1 MRAVRITLDASL
13 TVHHPGTLLPAL
25 KRMARWKSK
34 AGLVRKV
41 VRLWRWDPEADTLT
55 LPRGLWPLPEAMGP
69 FEVTDHRLTLPE
81 VRFPWQG
88 PQLDQWQRKA
98 ATRLYHR
105 QGVLLAPGG
114 TGKTLMGMATIRWWR
129 QPTLWI
135 TDTDGLL
142 KQALDDAHRYFR
154 LPESAYGTVRDGQAQ
169 PGTHLTVGLRQSLDG
184 IRSPSWYERFGAVF
198 VDEVD
203 LAASNSYLRILS
215 RMRAVR
221 RAGCTATIERADQ
234 LHPIVFAMLGRSVSE
249 ITEDEAV
256 AAGRFQRV
264 VIEIVRTGRRY
275 DWPGDYP
282 TLQLERAR
290 DGDRNWLIGLNV
302 AKDLRQGHNAL
313 VLVHRIEHA
322 RLMSRTLT
330 AVGVRHRVVT
340 GKVAP
345 DKRDEYYLEARKGGG
360 QCLIA
365 TKLINR
371 GVDIPVIDRVHLAD
385 SFRAAS
391 TVRQQIYR
399 ATRTAED
406 LGKTDAVVY
415 DYWDENPQFMSQAW
429 ARLRMYRERRWKVW
443 GL

>member
-13 TVHHPGTLLPAL
+13 TVHHPGALLPAL
-25 KRMARWKSK
+25 KRLARWKSK

-69 FEVTDHRLTLPE
+69 FEVTDNRLTLPE
-81 VRFPWQG
+81 VRFPWKG
-88 PQLDQWQRKA
+88 PQPDQWQRKVT
-98 ATRLYHR
+98 TRLYHR
-105 QGVLLAPGG
+105 HGLLVAPTGN
-114 TGKTLMGMATIRWWR
+114 GKTLMAMYALRWWR
-129 QPTLWI
+129 QPALWI
-135 TDTDGLL
+135 VDTDSLL
-142 KQALDDAHRYFR
+142 QQALKDAHEYFR
-154 LPESAYGTVRDGQAQ
+154 LPESAFGTVRDGKVNV
-169 PGTHLTVGLRQSLDG
+169 GTHLTVGLRQSLDG
-184 IRSPSWYERFGAVF
+184 IKSPSFYERFGAVF
-198 VDEVD
+198 TDECD
-203 LAASNSYLRILS
+203 LSAAISYLRILS
-215 RMRAVR
+215 RMRAFH
-221 RAGCTATIERADQ
+221 RAGCTATPERADE
-234 LHPIVFAMLGRSVSE
+234 LHPIVFAMLGRSISE
-249 ITEDEAV
+249 ITEDQAV
-256 AAGRFQRV
+256 AAGRFQRPT
-264 VIEIVRTGRRY
+264 IEIVRTGRRY

-290 DGDRNWLIGLNV
+290 DGERNRLIGRRVRKN
-302 AKDLRQGHNAL
+302 LREGHNVL

-330 AVGVRHRVVT
+330 ALGVRHRVVT

-345 DKRDEYYLEARKGGG
+345 DKRDEYFAEAKKGGG

-371 GVDIPVIDRVHLAD
+371 GVNIPVIDRVHMAD
-385 SFRAAS
+385 TFRAAP
-391 TVRQQIYR
+391 TVRQQIGR

-429 ARLRMYRERRWKVW
+429 ARLRMYRERRWQVR